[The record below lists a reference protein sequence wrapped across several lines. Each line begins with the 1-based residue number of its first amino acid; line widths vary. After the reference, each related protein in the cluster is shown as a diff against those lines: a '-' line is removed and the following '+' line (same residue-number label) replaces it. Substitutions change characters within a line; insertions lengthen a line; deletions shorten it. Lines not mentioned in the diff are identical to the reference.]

1 MAKKYD
7 TEDKLSGDSA
17 EEREGAGIVE
27 NTPERVEQP
36 DVTNVDSTLNLHP
49 KALIVPK
56 PDHIITCKRGA
67 VIVGEMFSASDVE
80 LHFYDKNSNK
90 YKELFVKNGN
100 GQFSYTTDFDM
111 PEGRNAIHYR
121 GWSIGNPALWFD
133 SGWFVAI
140 DPVTINP
147 PGGNFYSPYPT
158 ITGRAKAGATV
169 NVWIHKGAAI
179 SGTTTVSSTGNWSLN
194 MTTALSDGQHQ
205 ITAKQ
210 SYSGSLGEMW
220 SSVISISVVQGSPL
234 IYSPV
239 NNTVI
244 NVSKPS
250 VSGRGTP
257 GKSIKLHEAASSAPD
272 YGSVQVPTN
281 GQWTLTLTRDLPE
294 GRFTMVAKQVSS
306 NGAVE
311 SSPTVTVTVK
321 TKPLTPVITAP
332 PANSVQNSPFTL
344 SGTGGEAGAI
354 IKVFR
359 DLTEVEVGR
368 STPLAGSTW
377 SAPITLQ
384 PGLMSIAASQTLGGK
399 ESLRSPPR
407 TFKIPP
413 PALTAFSAAD
423 TATAVTFSGAGYG
436 GATVEISKV
445 SGPGTTVPLPAPV
458 TAGKWQTTATL
469 LPGIYIF
476 NARQSISDGGS
487 GRIDSIWSPNQTVNV
502 PTPPPTGMS
511 AVVNGQKGT
520 FSGRGRQWGTAIVAI
535 EIRHKAALLPGVPH
549 VDVQA
554 NLNWTVTATADHAPG
569 TYVLTA
575 RQWVNN
581 QWSAD
586 SATFS
591 MIVASPAPVFTKPT
605 NGAITGQLPQIS
617 GSAWAN
623 SAIALKISGKPD
635 VQLTAT
641 GGTFILNAAENWAP
655 RTYTLQATAVFGGQ
669 TSSVGSRTFTVKPP
683 KPIVSTLPG
692 AEVGLV
698 AIIEGQGWEGCWV
711 FIYSATHLELAV
723 TQVGADKQWTAELA
737 ERQPG
742 DLTFYAK
749 QKETG
754 SSLNVSDN
762 TANIT
767 VKVRLAPPVIL
778 VPAENGRPARESVFS
793 GSADPL
799 SAVELY
805 HEGETLPFLKDIRVN
820 EDGKWEANVTL
831 PAGGP
836 ITVIAKVRKG
846 LVLSAPFPRIV
857 TVVPAPPVIDTP
869 SGGELVG
876 RRLRISGFGYPGD
889 KVRIDRRG
897 NYSNIGNVDVTEN
910 GTWYAD
916 IAHGSTETVGI
927 SVLAQLGSLDSLYSP
942 TITMAVLVGPPEIT
956 DPQAE
961 DWVGL
966 RPLYSG
972 RAAPGASITVASSF
986 NADDVLAPS
995 TEADALGLW
1004 AVTGNKDL
1012 PVGEARVQV
1021 CQTLEGRRSEWVLS
1035 GRFMVERMAAG
1046 VEIPPIDFPMVGQEV
1061 GRYPMFSG
1069 TGVPGAEVTIITA
1082 FNAGDVLGTAL
1093 IDRHGKWALRSEKEL
1108 PVAQTLYSYSV
1119 RQCRDNVCSVWSPPG
1134 LTIKVIQV
1142 PAGFTPPNIEL
1153 PDDDEAQVLE
1163 RRPMFAGTG
1172 MPGAEVKVH
1181 KAQAATV
1188 YATARVDAEGKWSAR
1203 CEVELPVLDVP
1214 HVLQAQQTMDGQDS
1228 TFMGTV
1234 RRFKVAGKIAPPVF
1248 VSPSEGAHV
1257 PINAVIRGTA
1267 MPGAEIRLYQSGNP
1281 NKIVG
1286 AGITDEQGHWV
1297 LVTGPLPVG
1306 AYQVTGKGFKGELVS
1321 GWMAARKFTVFE
1333 AG

>member
-1 MAKKYD
+1 MSEDNNTIPDGPEDTFDSTEVEPQLSANEWPTEGTVAIAGLVFPKPNEVMLVEPSMQLAFRIPGVSGSHRTYIKYQLGGAMTTLLNGEFYSSNHWHYLSVPGLVEKD
-7 TEDKLSGDSA
+7 TISYFFGMWHYVDTNSPETYQGF
-17 EEREGAGIVE
+17 IVRS
-27 NTPERVEQP
+27 PAAFDAP
-36 DVTNVDSTLNLHP
+36 DVVADTVSGTAR
-49 KALIVPK
+49 K
-56 PDHIITCKRGA
+56 GS
-67 VIVGEMFSASDVE
+67 VIKLLRPSSATVLSESVTVGT
-80 LHFYDKNSNK
+80 
-90 YKELFVKNGN
+90 N
-100 GQFSYTTDFDM
+100 GQWTVKLLSSVSQGPQETAIWEDFA
-111 PEGRNAIHYR
+111 G
-121 GWSIGNPALWFD
+121 
-133 SGWFVAI
+133 
-140 DPVTINP
+140 T
-147 PGGNFYSPYPT
+147 
-158 ITGRAKAGATV
+158 TGRYAAYKTLTVLKVPSITAPISNLPVIEMKPMFVGQGVAGATV
-169 NVWIHKGAAI
+169 NVYLK
-179 SGTTTVSSTGNWSLN
+179 GTTTIVASKVVGSNNQWSVQSTHTFTQSGPCLLEASQSYGGV
-194 MTTALSDGQHQ
+194 TTARSEH
-205 ITAKQ
+205 
-210 SYSGSLGEMW
+210 SF
-220 SSVISISVVQGSPL
+220 PL
-234 IYSPV
+234 IGP
-239 NNTVI
+239 
-244 NVSKPS
+244 P
-250 VSGRGTP
+250 
-257 GKSIKLHEAASSAPD
+257 A
-272 YGSVQVPTN
+272 
-281 GQWTLTLTRDLPE
+281 
-294 GRFTMVAKQVSS
+294 
-306 NGAVE
+306 
-311 SSPTVTVTVK
+311 
-321 TKPLTPVITAP
+321 ITAP
-332 PANSVQNSPFTL
+332 AAGSTQSAIFTL
-344 SGTGGEAGAI
+344 SGNNGLSGAAI
-354 IKVFR
+354 EVYI
-359 DLTEVEVGR
+359 DLTTTKVGTGTVAANGTWTAAVTLPSPGPVTLAVLQKLSTKTSVRGAPRAFKGGLSVPTLLSRPKNEGVELYGTGYTGALMEVNRVGGPVFLDA
-368 STPLAGSTW
+368 TVAAGVW
-377 SAPITLQ
+377 S
-384 PGLMSIAASQTLGGK
+384 K
-399 ESLRSPPR
+399 E
-407 TFKIPP
+407 IPP
-413 PALTAFSAAD
+413 
-423 TATAVTFSGAGYG
+423 
-436 GATVEISKV
+436 
-445 SGPGTTVPLPAPV
+445 
-458 TAGKWQTTATL
+458 ATL
-469 LPGIYIF
+469 PG
-476 NARQSISDGGS
+476 NHSLKGRQSIPDGGS
-487 GRIDSIWSPNQTVNV
+487 GRIFSGWSADLVVNL
-502 PTPPPTGMS
+502 PTPKPTGMN
-511 AVVNGQKGT
+511 VTVNGQKGT
-520 FSGRGRQWGTAIVAI
+520 FSGKGRQWGTARVAI
-535 EIRHKAALLPGVPH
+535 EIRHNAALLPGVLH

-554 NLNWTVTATADHAPG
+554 NLNWTVTANANHAPG

-591 MIVASPAPVFTKPT
+591 MIVASPVPVFTKPAD
-605 NGAITGQLPQIS
+605 GSITGQLPQIS
-617 GSAWAN
+617 GFAWAN
-623 SAIALKISGKPD
+623 SAIALKISDKPD

-641 GGTFILNAAENWAP
+641 EGVFILNAAENWAP

-723 TQVGADKQWTAELA
+723 TQVGADKKWTAELA

-942 TITMAVLVGPPEIT
+942 TITMAVLVGPPEIA

-1035 GRFMVERMAAG
+1035 GRFMVERMAAKFEAPT
-1046 VEIPPIDFPMVGQEV
+1046 VDFPLVGQDV
-1061 GRYPMFSG
+1061 GRYPMFAG
-1069 TGVPGAEVTIITA
+1069 TGVAGAVVTIIRADHPDTL
-1082 FNAGDVLGTAL
+1082 LGTAL
-1093 IDRHGKWALRSEKEL
+1093 VDRYGKWALRSQIEL
-1108 PVAQTLYSYSV
+1108 PVAASLYTYSV
-1119 RQCRDNVCSVWSPPG
+1119 RQSRDGAISGWLLPNR
-1134 LTIKVIQV
+1134 TIKVIQV
-1142 PAGFTPPNIEL
+1142 PAGFTKPTIEL
-1153 PDDDEAQVLE
+1153 PVDDPAQVLE
-1163 RRPMFAGTG
+1163 QRPLFAGTG
-1172 MPGAEVKVH
+1172 IPGAEVKVY
-1181 KAQAATV
+1181 KAQASAI
-1188 YATARVDAEGKWSAR
+1188 YATARVDAQGNWSAR
-1203 CEVELPVLDVP
+1203 CAVELPVGETP
-1214 HVLQAQQTMDGQDS
+1214 HAITVRQTMDGQDS
-1228 TFMGTV
+1228 AWMGGMKH
-1234 RRFKVAGKIAPPVF
+1234 FKVAEKIAPPVF

-1281 NKIVG
+1281 NTIVG